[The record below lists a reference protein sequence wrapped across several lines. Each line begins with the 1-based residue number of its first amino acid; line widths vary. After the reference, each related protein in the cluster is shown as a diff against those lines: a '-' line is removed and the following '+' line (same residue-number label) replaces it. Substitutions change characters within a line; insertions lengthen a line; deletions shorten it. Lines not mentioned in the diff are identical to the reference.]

1 MMKSNLL
8 EFTQPELT
16 DFMADLGE
24 KPFRAKQVWQWI
36 WQKGVVDFE
45 AMTNLSKDARAQ
57 LSDTAE
63 IRWPM
68 VEKALVSA
76 DGTVKFLLGLD
87 DGSKVETVLIP
98 EKDHFTQCLSTQVGC
113 ALGCRFCSTGTLGFT
128 RNMTSG
134 EILGQILVARRW
146 LEEHEEPLR
155 LRNLVFMGMG
165 EPLLN
170 FEALERSLHG
180 LNSDLGL
187 DFSTRRITVST
198 VGIVP
203 KLQALGE
210 LALSSLAVSLHAPN
224 QAIREQIMPKAART
238 PLAELMD
245 ELARYPI
252 RNRESITFE
261 YLLLGGINDEPEH
274 ARELIRL
281 LSRVKAKINLIA
293 YNASPGLPFKR
304 PDPARVEAFQNVLRA
319 KGFTAT
325 LRKSKGSDIKAACG
339 QLAANPEE

>member
-1 MMKSNLL
+1 MKPNLL
-8 EFTQPELT
+8 EFSLAELT

-24 KPFRAKQVWQWI
+24 KSFRAKQVWQWV

-45 AMTNLSKDARAQ
+45 AMTNLSKEARSRLTESAV
-57 LSDTAE
+57 
-63 IRWPM
+63 IRWPS
-68 VEKALVSA
+68 VEKALVST

-87 DGSKVETVLIP
+87 DGAKVETVLIP

-113 ALGCRFCSTGTLGFT
+113 ALGCRFCSTGSLGFT

-134 EILGQILVARRW
+134 EIMAQILVARRW
-146 LEEHEEPLR
+146 LEEREETLN

-170 FEALERSLHG
+170 YDALERSLQG

-187 DFSTRRITVST
+187 GFSSRRVTVST

-203 KLQALGE
+203 KIKALGD

-224 QAIREQIMPKAART
+224 QAIRERIMPKAAKT
-238 PLAELMD
+238 PLSELMA

-261 YLLLGGINDEPEH
+261 YLLLGGVNDDPEH
-274 ARELIRL
+274 ARELVRL
-281 LSRVKAKINLIA
+281 LSNIKAKINLIA
-293 YNASPGLPFKR
+293 YNASPGQPFDR
-304 PDPARVEAFQNVLRA
+304 PDLDRVEAFQNVLRV

-339 QLAANPEE
+339 QLAANPE